1 MDEKRKRILKKDGR
15 LALCAKIQAGV
26 AAQQDLDRSSAAPP
40 EKINTAHRGGRV
52 SFRLAEII

>member
-15 LALCAKIQAGV
+15 LALCAKRQAGV
-26 AAQQDLDRSSAAPP
+26 DAQQDLDRSSAAHP